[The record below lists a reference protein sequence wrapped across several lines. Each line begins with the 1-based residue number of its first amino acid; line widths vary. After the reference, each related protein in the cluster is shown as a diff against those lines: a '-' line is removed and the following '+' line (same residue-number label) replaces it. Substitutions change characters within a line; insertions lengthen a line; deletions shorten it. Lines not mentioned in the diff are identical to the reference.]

1 MCTDT
6 EDCLHHQRLRRQV
19 SPPSTSSE
27 AQAATSSSSSGFFVD
42 LAACGRRTLAECPAW
57 TTDKAD
63 QRKKLIENVERYFDP
78 GFSFRGCYIFSL
90 NDSICRL

>member
-42 LAACGRRTLAECPAW
+42 LAACGRRTLAVTGRQDIPNPLASPEAI
-57 TTDKAD
+57 
-63 QRKKLIENVERYFDP
+63 KK
-78 GFSFRGCYIFSL
+78 S
-90 NDSICRL
+90 RLFVLL